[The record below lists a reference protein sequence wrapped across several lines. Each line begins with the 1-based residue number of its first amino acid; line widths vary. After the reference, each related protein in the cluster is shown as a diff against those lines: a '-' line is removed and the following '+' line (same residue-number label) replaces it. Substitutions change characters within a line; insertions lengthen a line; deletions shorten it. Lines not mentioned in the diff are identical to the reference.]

1 MASPLIAVEGVAYA
15 YRGRDRVRQAL
26 RGVSFDAA
34 AGELLAIEGPLG
46 AGKSTLLLVIAG
58 LLRPD
63 EGFVTIDGEDLA
75 TVSAG
80 RRRALR
86 RSAIALLPAK
96 GGLLP
101 SLSVA
106 ENIDLALRIAGL
118 GRPERDARSAEQLAA
133 AGIAH
138 IAARRPHELTPS
150 ERQLA
155 ALARAAAVRPR
166 LLLADEPAAAM
177 DAEARATLQR
187 LLALMTARDGL
198 VLLATDDA
206 EIAASAD
213 RRLTLAD
220 GWLRM
225 PPPPSPRLQALPAP
239 GERAAR

>member
-1 MASPLIAVEGVAYA
+1 MASPLVAVEGVAYA

-34 AGELLAIEGPLG
+34 AGELVAIKGPLG
-46 AGKSTLLLVIAG
+46 AGKSTLLLVLAG
-58 LLRPD
+58 LLQPD
-63 EGFVTIDGEDLA
+63 EGVVTVDGEDLA
-75 TVSAG
+75 AVSAG
-80 RRRALR
+80 RRRTLR
-86 RSAIALLPAK
+86 RGAIALLPAQ

-106 ENIDLALRIAGL
+106 EHIDLALRIGGL
-118 GRPERDARSAEQLAA
+118 GRRERNARSAEQLAA
-133 AGIAH
+133 TGIAH
-138 IAARRPHELTPS
+138 LAARRPHQLTLS

-155 ALARAAAVRPR
+155 ALARALAVRPR

-177 DAEARATLQR
+177 DAEARSTLQR
-187 LLALMTARDGL
+187 LLVLMTARDGL
-198 VLLATDDA
+198 VLLATDNA

-220 GWLRM
+220 GWLHA
-225 PPPPSPRLQALPAP
+225 PPPSSPRLQALPSP